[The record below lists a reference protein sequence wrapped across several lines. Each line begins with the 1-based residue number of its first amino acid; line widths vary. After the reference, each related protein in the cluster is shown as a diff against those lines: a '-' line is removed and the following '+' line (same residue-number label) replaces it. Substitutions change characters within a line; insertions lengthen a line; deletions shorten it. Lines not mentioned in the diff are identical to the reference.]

1 MNHINQMQK
10 KHLSEIIRI
19 ISMYQVLSFKQLLGT
34 FPELGVNK
42 LQTIL
47 KQLQKSGRIIFEQ
60 DTGLV
65 FCSKD
70 CSFNASTFAAYWILL
85 DFISD
90 ITYHTISEFP
100 VSLTFYTYTDC
111 YDVIHVPEEKE
122 ILINHALSTYDT
134 EAPKRLVVVDNTEQI
149 SHLHFPGIAAFC
161 MVDSDGKVRYFKK
174 QGVTDI

>member
-1 MNHINQMQK
+1 MNHITQTQK

-19 ISMYQVLSFKQLLGT
+19 ISMYQVLSFKQLLRT
-34 FPELGVNK
+34 FPELGDNK
-42 LQTIL
+42 LQIIL
-47 KQLQKSGRIIFEQ
+47 SQLQKSGRIFFEQ

-65 FCSKD
+65 FCAKE
-70 CSFNASTFAAYWILL
+70 CSFNPSTYAAYWVLL

-90 ITYHTISEFP
+90 TTYHTISEFP

-122 ILINHALSTYDT
+122 ILINHALSSYDT
-134 EAPKRLVVVDNTEQI
+134 EAPRRIVVVDNTRQI
-149 SHLHFPGIAAFC
+149 SHLHFPGIVAFC
-161 MVDSDGKVRYFKK
+161 IVDTDGKVKYFKK

>member
-1 MNHINQMQK
+1 MNHINQIQK
-10 KHLSEIIRI
+10 RHLSEIIRI
-19 ISMYQVLSFKQLLGT
+19 ISMYQALSFKQLLRT
-34 FPELGVNK
+34 FPELGTNK
-42 LQTIL
+42 LQIIL
-47 KQLQKSGRIIFEQ
+47 KQLQKSGRLTFEQ
-60 DTGLV
+60 DTGLI
-65 FCSKD
+65 FCSKE
-70 CSFNASTFAAYWILL
+70 CSINPSTYAAYWVLL

-90 ITYHTISEFP
+90 TIYHTISEFP

-122 ILINHALSTYDT
+122 ILINHALSTYNT

-161 MVDSDGKVRYFKK
+161 MVDADGKVRYFKK